1 MKKIGFFTLVTL
13 ALINLARI
21 GNADFNMKLAI
32 IDIQKIM
39 NASIAYQDI
48 LKQLNQKLD
57 EFKKSTSKIE
67 QQLNEKRNKIET
79 QRSVLSKEAHSEMV
93 KDYQSSFERANK
105 KAYEVKLQ
113 WDEVYQEAMA
123 KIDNEI
129 AEIVKKEALDKKLDG
144 VLYKNVFAFFNDS
157 KKELDITEEVTN
169 KLNKKISK
177 LTIKFPKNNIDI
189 DSK

>member
-1 MKKIGFFTLVTL
+1 MKRISFFTLAIL

-21 GNADFNMKLAI
+21 GNADFNMKLAV

-57 EFKKSTSKIE
+57 DFKKSTSKIE

-93 KDYQSSFERANK
+93 KEYQNSFERANK

-113 WDEVYQEAMA
+113 WDEVYQEAMT
-123 KIDNEI
+123 KIDSEI

-144 VLYKNVFAFFNDS
+144 VLYKNVFAFFNDN
-157 KKELDITEEVTN
+157 KKELDITEEVAN

-177 LTIKFPKNNIDI
+177 LTIKFPENNIDI

>member
-21 GNADFNMKLAI
+21 GNADFNMKLAV

-57 EFKKSTSKIE
+57 VFKKSTSKIE

-79 QRSVLSKEAHSEMV
+79 QRSVLSKEAHSEMI
-93 KDYQSSFERANK
+93 KEYQSSFERANK
-105 KAYEVKLQ
+105 KAYEVKLK
-113 WDEVYQEAMA
+113 WDEVYQEAMT

-144 VLYKNVFAFFNDS
+144 VLYKNAFAFFNDS
-157 KKELDITEEVTN
+157 KKELDITEEVVS

-177 LTIKFPKNNIDI
+177 LTIKFPENNIDI